1 MATNSEDGDSDPTG
15 APDKWSDADREAAI
29 AIEQRCGITLVPDG
43 VDD

>member
-1 MATNSEDGDSDPTG
+1 MATNSGGGDGDATG
-15 APDKWSDADREAAI
+15 ATDDWSDADREAAI